1 MAGANPVPPP
11 LPAVYLDSNPAG
23 MAPPIALAV
32 AVNAGPLNGA
42 VTATVPMATAGQN
55 AFPLIVR
62 PSTDLLPPVFP
73 AIAPAQTASL
83 TTGGPLA
90 ALKAVPRAAVLTRV
104 APMAVALKGAVDP
117 KVAVLMEGAAPRRV
131 GSLPSL

>member
-32 AVNAGPLNGA
+32 AANAGPLNGE
-42 VTATVPMATAGQN
+42 VTATVPMATAGQS

-62 PSTDLLPPVFP
+62 LSTDLLPPVFP
-73 AIAPAQTASL
+73 AIALAQTASL
-83 TTGGPLA
+83 TTGAPLA
-90 ALKAVPRAAVLTRV
+90 ALMAVPRAVVLTRV

-117 KVAVLMEGAAPRRV
+117 KLAVLMEGAAPRRV
-131 GSLPSL
+131 VSRPSP

>member
-1 MAGANPVPPP
+1 MAGANPVLPP

-32 AVNAGPLNGA
+32 AANAGPLNGA
-42 VTATVPMATAGQN
+42 VTATVPMATAGQS

-62 PSTDLLPPVFP
+62 LSTDLQPPVFP

-131 GSLPSL
+131 GLLQSL